1 MNRLAMTGLLAG
13 IVLTMSAGNVHAGV
27 IYREI
32 FPQPT
37 PTEPVDKSFRQAG
50 WQSYYGDSATPSAPG
65 LLGYTLVHSTATG
78 APDNLPAVNSNPVA
92 TGSESIGFF
101 YAGDGGGQS
110 KPLNNVKY
118 FIWTDEYTVDR
129 STNNVTQISWYQ
141 GNETKT
147 DQDRVAIRIGS
158 DWYVS
163 TQIFNQSTDIGSAND
178 FKTKAVQKTFTFSTN
193 ASDWQT
199 LNFTSG
205 TSMSLGSVLSSDLPA
220 GNITAF
226 GLYTDYKT
234 KTFRFDTYE
243 IQADSIPEPAA
254 LGLLGLGGLLLL
266 RKG

>member
-13 IVLTMSAGNVHAGV
+13 IALTMSAGNVHAGV

-50 WQSYYGDSATPSAPG
+50 WQSYYGDSATPSTPG
-65 LLGYTLVHSTATG
+65 QIGYTLVHNTATG
-78 APDNLPAVNSNPVA
+78 APDNLPAVNSNPVVS
-92 TGSESIGFF
+92 GSQSIGFF
-101 YAGDGGGQS
+101 YASNGSGGN
-110 KPLNNVKY
+110 PLNGVKY

-129 STNNVTQISWYQ
+129 STNEVTQISWYQ
-141 GNETKT
+141 GNEIKT
-147 DQDRVAIRIGS
+147 DEDRVAIRIGS

-163 TQIFNQSTDIGSAND
+163 TQTFAQTNAVGAAGD
-178 FKTKAVQKTFTFSTN
+178 FKTKAELKTFTFSTN
-193 ASDWQT
+193 ASDWQI

-220 GNITAF
+220 GDITAF
-226 GLYTDYKT
+226 GLYTNYKT

-243 IQADSIPEPAA
+243 IQADPIPEPAA
-254 LGLLGLGGLLLL
+254 LGLLGLGGLSLL
-266 RKG
+266 RRR